1 MDISLK
7 SGSLEKMKIT
17 TSKSKDYVVISGKE
31 LITSLGLK
39 TNVRSNKNKKARY
52 AINNVIMKYLLSMIK
67 EFEKLLYK
75 DYVRKRTK
83 HEPTDSYFYIARQL
97 TKCMMIPDAF
107 NFNVN
112 PVRTEMTGRQ
122 HIMISHVC
130 DSE

>member
-1 MDISLK
+1 MK